1 MLWVPDLESYLSQ
14 MPKFLNQDLL
24 VMAKSMEV
32 IMPIPKQNAK
42 SSTFALLMV
51 KAAFLHILSF
61 APTEPFSTKIISFVI
76 GGSTLIVQKL
86 KHYIVSMTKL
96 QPNVLLLPEKVL
108 KMHMVLQLMNMGLQI
123 MNTKKL
129 LLSKN
134 VFLLMSKRLLKIAIH
149 LVVLLTRS
157 SKSEKADEAVT
168 EVADDEEVDDCLTAA
183 DRPAAMGAEAS
194 EAVNNSKA
202 APLIV
207 MNNEEEADLSLSLLC
222 YLFCW
227 NDCLVHSGKNL
238 SLYRSLF
245 LCFNVSVF
253 YLFTL
258 LFVYIL
264 LLQIIIII
272 TTYLS

>member
-1 MLWVPDLESYLSQ
+1 

-42 SSTFALLMV
+42 SSTFALLMA

-86 KHYIVSMTKL
+86 KHYTVSMTKL

-108 KMHMVLQLMNMGLQI
+108 KMHMVLQLMN
-123 MNTKKL
+123 TKKL
-129 LLSKN
+129 LLLKN

-168 EVADDEEVDDCLTAA
+168 EVADDEEVDDCLTVA
-183 DRPAAMGAEAS
+183 DRPAAMVAEAS

-207 MNNEEEADLSLSLLC
+207 MNNEEEADLSLS
-222 YLFCW
+222 
-227 NDCLVHSGKNL
+227 
-238 SLYRSLF
+238 
-245 LCFNVSVF
+245 SVIF
-253 YLFTL
+253 
-258 LFVYIL
+258 
-264 LLQIIIII
+264 
-272 TTYLS
+272 S